1 MIHIPATEKKK
12 EEEEEEEEGIGQGE
26 SLIRLDPGGVPH
38 RALLGMVEERKI
50 RPNPNPNPNPTL
62 DIGGALN
69 TA

>member
-12 EEEEEEEEGIGQGE
+12 EEEEEEECIVQGE

-50 RPNPNPNPNPTL
+50 RPNPNPP
-62 DIGGALN
+62 
-69 TA
+69 